1 MRVLQVIKTSEC
13 AFWAV
18 RQVTELIRHGLEV
31 HVVLPSQSG
40 PAVPAWQET
49 GAVLHYVDCRLP
61 NPESRKNISSNFGCA
76 ETRQSGQT

>member
-31 HVVLPSQSG
+31 HIMQDRASFLPG
-40 PAVPAWQET
+40 W
-49 GAVLHYVDCRLP
+49 
-61 NPESRKNISSNFGCA
+61 NSRS
-76 ETRQSGQT
+76 